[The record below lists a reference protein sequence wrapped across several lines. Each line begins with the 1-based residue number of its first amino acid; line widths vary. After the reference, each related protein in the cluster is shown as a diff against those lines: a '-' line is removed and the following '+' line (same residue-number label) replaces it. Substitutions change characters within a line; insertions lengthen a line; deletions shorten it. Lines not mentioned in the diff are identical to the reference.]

1 MSETI
6 SFDQAVGLLLERGA
20 NGRSITA
27 IAGPPA
33 AGKSTISAALV
44 IELNRIEPG
53 SAAVLQMD
61 GFHFDDA
68 VLKRRNLLSRKGAP
82 QTFDTG
88 GLACTLQRLRRNHE
102 EEIAA
107 PVFDRSIET
116 SRAGATIIS
125 STVRHVLV
133 EGNYLLLRAAPWS
146 DMARYFD
153 TTIFVSADIDT
164 VRSRLTSR
172 WENANLGPEV
182 IRAKVEAN
190 DLPNA
195 QTVLAGST
203 PAEFVLS
210 AQSPRVAR

>member
-6 SFDQAVGLLLERGA
+6 SFDQAVELLLDRGA
-20 NGRSITA
+20 DGRSITA

-33 AGKSTISAALV
+33 AGKSTTSAALV
-44 IELNRIEPG
+44 SELNRIDAG

-68 VLKRRNLLSRKGAP
+68 VLKSRNLLSRKGAP

-88 GLACTLQRLRRNHE
+88 GLACTLLRLRRNRE
-102 EEIAA
+102 AEIAV

-116 SRAGATIIS
+116 SRAGAILIS

-164 VRSRLTSR
+164 IRRRLTSR
-172 WENANLGPEV
+172 WERANLDPEV
-182 IRAKVEAN
+182 IKAKVEAN
-190 DLPNA
+190 DLLNA
-195 QTVLAGST
+195 QTVITGSA

-210 AQSPRVAR
+210 VKTPHRR

>member
-6 SFDQAVGLLLERGA
+6 SFDQAVELLLDRGA
-20 NGRSITA
+20 DGRSITA

-33 AGKSTISAALV
+33 AGKSTTSAALV
-44 IELNRIEPG
+44 SELNRIDAG

-68 VLKRRNLLSRKGAP
+68 VLKSRNLLSRKGAP

-88 GLACTLQRLRRNHE
+88 GLACTLLRLRRNRE
-102 EEIAA
+102 AEIAV

-116 SRAGATIIS
+116 SRAGAILIS

-164 VRSRLTSR
+164 IRRRLTSR
-172 WENANLGPEV
+172 WERANLDPEV
-182 IRAKVEAN
+182 IKAKVEAN
-190 DLPNA
+190 DLLNA
-195 QTVLAGST
+195 QTVITGSS

-210 AQSPRVAR
+210 VKTPHRR